1 MKFEV
6 KEIIVH
12 VGLIANKYLL
22 PANRQDVYVM
32 KEIEFKGASWKN
44 VVFDLYDKM
53 IYIKQKEQQIDCC
66 EMFDGLD
73 MSELNSVLHE
83 NRFGLMSQWVDRS
96 LLRMDI
102 QYLDE
107 ERDYTL
113 ERLADYGLVFDGFKE
128 GMDNIELVHR
138 HLFEFLL
145 GCPNTVI

>member
-1 MKFEV
+1 
-6 KEIIVH
+6 
-12 VGLIANKYLL
+12 
-22 PANRQDVYVM
+22 
-32 KEIEFKGASWKN
+32 
-44 VVFDLYDKM
+44 M
-53 IYIKQKEQQIDCC
+53 IYITQREQQIDCC